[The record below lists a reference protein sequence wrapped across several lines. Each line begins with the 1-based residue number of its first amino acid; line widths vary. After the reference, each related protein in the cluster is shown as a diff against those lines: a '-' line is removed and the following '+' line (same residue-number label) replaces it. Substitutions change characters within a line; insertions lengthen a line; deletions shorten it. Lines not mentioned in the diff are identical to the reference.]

1 MPGIA
6 PRFMAWKRRMGGTPG
21 PFGASGEAGNGNPVQ
36 VELQIAGTWTDI
48 TSYVMVRDNSG
59 HISITRGRR
68 DEGSQTEQSSCQ
80 LTLNNR
86 DGRFS
91 PRNPVGPYYGLIGRN
106 QQLRISVPDGLGG
119 KNYRFW
125 GEVSA
130 WPQMWDP
137 TGTDIW
143 VDLEAS
149 GVMRRLSQSPPPAKS
164 LLYNAVIDQITAPN
178 LLAYWPCE
186 DVTDSTQIAS
196 ALTNGSAMILD
207 GTPTFASF
215 SDFGSSDP
223 VPDFTNAGAT
233 GGVTRYSTTNMTE
246 YQLRYLLN
254 VPTSGFNDRDA
265 ISRIKLPDSSTTVYM
280 DVHYNSTLGSFG
292 DAGTLSIVRLDGDQ
306 ADLASGGSENLTID
320 TRGRQ
325 LLVSVEVSDVGS
337 TMSATLR
344 VMDLLTSVEDSTT
357 ITWTENLTMVESIGV
372 APETLYS
379 VAGIPNGAIGHVV
392 LQPLVSPLSELGRA
406 VNPVGETAGRRIQRT
421 CDSEALAFD
430 GIGDLDDTSTMG
442 AQTKINPLD
451 IMRECELADAGML
464 TENLGAL
471 GLGYRTRNSLTNQDA
486 QLTLNYEAFHL
497 AEVPTPVEDDR
508 YIQNRVVVTVGEVS
522 ATYSLDE
529 GTLSTLPPP
538 VGVGIYGEDVT
549 LNLENSTFA
558 SNQAAWR
565 VHIGTVDE
573 ARFPQVTVNLAH
585 SSFTSD
591 PLLKLAA
598 LGLRQGDR
606 VVIQNPPSWLPPD
619 DIDQII
625 LGFSETITHFE
636 HRITFTC
643 SPASPYRVGIT
654 NQDIARVDTDGSEL
668 VSAVTSSDTSLVVK
682 PSTDDLTLWTTD
694 SSEFPFDVRVS
705 GEIMTVTNIT
715 NWLDDTFTRSESSS
729 WGTPDVGSAW
739 SVVGGGS
746 ASDYAVNG
754 SAGIHTLSTVEVTR
768 RTAVTAASADFDLRC
783 DITTSALAT
792 GDSLYGAVTARMLDA
807 GNLMMARLEFTTSN
821 TIVLALRRIFGD
833 TQTELDFATLSLTH
847 VAGTYVRVRFQG
859 IGSSFKVKAWAP
871 ATESEPTDWTLTA
884 TDSVLTSAAFIGTR
898 SIRLTTNTNAAT
910 VAIHYDN
917 YQVTNP
923 QTFTV
928 TRSTNGVVKAQS
940 AGEDIRLAHPCTI
953 AL

>member
-21 PFGASGEAGNGNPVQ
+21 PLGGSGEAGNGNPVQ

-48 TSYVMVRDNSG
+48 TAYVMVRDNG
-59 HISITRGRR
+59 GNIAITRGRR
-68 DEGSQTEQSSCQ
+68 EEGSQTEQSTCR

-106 QQLRISVPDGLGG
+106 QPIRISVPDGLGG

-137 TGTDIW
+137 TGTDVW

-149 GVMRRLSQSPPPAKS
+149 GVMRRLSQSPAPAHS

-186 DVTDSTQIAS
+186 DATDATSIAS

-233 GGVTRYSTTNMTE
+233 GGVTRYSTTNMAG

-254 VPTSGFNDRDA
+254 VPTAGFNDVDTITRL
-265 ISRIKLPDSSTTVYM
+265 KLPDSASTVYL

-292 DAGTLSIVRLDGDQ
+292 NPGTLSVTRKDGDQ
-306 ADLASGGSENLTID
+306 AYLGGSGSENLTLD

-325 LLVSVEVSDVGS
+325 LLVSVEVSSSGS
-337 TMSATLR
+337 TLSATLR
-344 VMDLLTSVEDSTT
+344 VLDLLTSVEDSTT
-357 ITWTENLTMVESIGV
+357 LSWTESLTMVENVGV

-379 VAGIPNGAIGHVV
+379 TAGVPSAAIGHVI
-392 LQPLVSPLSELGRA
+392 LQPIVTPMSELGRA
-406 VNPVGETAGRRIQRT
+406 VNPVGETAGRRIQRV
-421 CDSEALAFD
+421 CDTEALAFD
-430 GIGDLDDTSTMG
+430 GIGDLDDTVTMG

-451 IMRECELADAGML
+451 VMRECELADAGML

-497 AEVPTPVEDDR
+497 AEVPTPIEDDR
-508 YIQNRVVVTVGEVS
+508 YIQNRVVVTIGDVS

-538 VGVGIYGEDVT
+538 TGVGIYGEDVT
-549 LNLENSTFA
+549 LNLENSSFA
-558 SNQAAWR
+558 EDQAAWR

-573 ARFPQVTVNLAH
+573 ARFPQIAVNLAH

-625 LGFSETITHFE
+625 LGFDETITHFE

-654 NQDIARVDTDGSEL
+654 NQDIARVDTDGSAL
-668 VSAVTSSDTSLVVK
+668 VSDVTSSATSLVVA
-682 PSTDDLTLWTTD
+682 PTDSDFPLWTTSD
-694 SSEFPFDVRVS
+694 AEFPFDVRMG
-705 GEIMTVTNIT
+705 GEIISVTDITGYVEDAFGRTSSNGWGSADTGQAWTVT
-715 NWLDDTFTRSESSS
+715 
-729 WGTPDVGSAW
+729 
-739 SVVGGGS
+739 GGD
-746 ASDYAVNG
+746 AADYAVG
-754 SAGIHTLSTVEVTR
+754 SGIGTVTQPATNTAHLTLTSSPSADVDVY
-768 RTAVTAASADFDLRC
+768 VDVAASA
-783 DITTSALAT
+783 LASGASLVT
-792 GDSLYGAVTARMLDA
+792 GPLIRAADASNWYVARV
-807 GNLMMARLEFTTSN
+807 EFTTAAAIQISIRKRVAGSE
-821 TIVLALRRIFGD
+821 T
-833 TQTELDFATLSLTH
+833 TLSSVVTTALTH
-847 VAGTYVRVRFQG
+847 VADTYYTVRF
-859 IGSSFKVKAWAP
+859 KASGASLMAKIWLSTDLQP
-871 ATESEPTDWTLTA
+871 ATWDVTA
-884 TDSVLTSAAFIGTR
+884 TDASLQSADNVGTR
-898 SIRLTTNTNAAT
+898 SFAAT
-910 VAIHYDN
+910 GSLLVNPVLKFDN
-917 YQVTNP
+917 FQLANP

-928 TRSTNGVVKAQS
+928 TRSVNGVQKSHS
-940 AGEDIRLAHPCTI
+940 AEADIRLAYPTTVS
-953 AL
+953 L